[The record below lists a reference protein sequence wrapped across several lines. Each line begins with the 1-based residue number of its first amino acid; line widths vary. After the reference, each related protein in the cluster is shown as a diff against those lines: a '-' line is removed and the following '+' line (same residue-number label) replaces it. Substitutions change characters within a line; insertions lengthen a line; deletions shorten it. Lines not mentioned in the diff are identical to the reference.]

1 MSAKYYYYGCWVGLI
16 AIALGAITTQIT
28 KAQTIPPT
36 QLPDPIIPTPS
47 PSPAPLPLPNSEP
60 TLQSP
65 PTTPTPT
72 EQFPPGETIVVEKF
86 KFEGNTA
93 ISDEELNQEV
103 GKLKL
108 TNRRITFEELL
119 QARSAVTQLYIDR
132 GFKTSGAFI
141 PPQTLHGGKGEVI
154 IQIVE
159 GRVEAIEVRGTRRLN
174 PGYVRSRIA
183 LATGTP
189 LNQNRLLE
197 ALRLLQL
204 NPLIK
209 NVSAELR
216 SGSSLGTNLLVV
228 TVDEANTF
236 NVQFDLNNNRSPS
249 VGTLRRQVQIGERNL
264 LGLGDGLT
272 LSYSNTDGSN
282 EINANYTL
290 PINSRNGTI
299 SFNYGFSK
307 SNIIEEPFDQLD
319 IAARSS
325 TYEMT
330 FRQPIIQTAN
340 DKVTQELAFG
350 LTASRRESKTWLL
363 NVPFALSPGADED
376 GRIRISALRFF
387 QEWTSRRSREV
398 FAARSQFSFGVGA
411 FDATSNES
419 APDSNFLAWRGQVQW
434 VRVLARDTLFLLSG
448 DVQLSDRPLLALE
461 QTALGG
467 QETIRGYRQDVLLTD
482 NSALASAEF
491 RFPIYRMPRQQG
503 LLQII
508 PFVDVGAGWNSGR
521 VNPSSNTLVSTGVG
535 LQWRMGDRL
544 LTRLDW
550 GIPLIEVDS
559 RKRTWQE
566 NGFYFSIQYNPF

>member
-1 MSAKYYYYGCWVGLI
+1 MA
-16 AIALGAITTQIT
+16 

-36 QLPDPIIPTPS
+36 QLPDPTLPTPL
-47 PSPAPLPLPNSEP
+47 PLPTPAPLPNSEP
-60 TLQSP
+60 TLQFSP
-65 PTTPTPT
+65 TKPTST
-72 EQFPPGETIVVEKF
+72 EQFPPGETIVVEGF

-93 ISDEELNQEV
+93 ISDKELNQEV
-103 GKLKL
+103 SKLNL
-108 TNRRITFEELL
+108 INRPITFEELL
-119 QARSAVTQLYIDR
+119 QARSAITQLYIKK
-132 GFKTSGAFI
+132 GFTTSGAFI
-141 PPQTLHGGKGEVI
+141 PPQLLPGGKGVVK

-189 LNQNRLLE
+189 LNQDKLLE

-228 TVDEANTF
+228 TVEEANTF
-236 NVQFDLNNNRSPS
+236 KVQFDLNNNRSPS
-249 VGTLRRQVQIGERNL
+249 IGSFQRQIKISQANL

-272 LSYSNTDGSN
+272 VSYFNTDGSN
-282 EINANYTL
+282 EVNAIYTV
-290 PINSRNGTI
+290 PINSRNGTV
-299 SFNYGFSK
+299 SFSYDFSK
-307 SNIIEEPFDQLD
+307 SHIIERPFDQVD

-325 TYEMT
+325 TYELT
-330 FRQPIIQTAN
+330 FRQPIIQNAN
-340 DKVTQELAFG
+340 ERVTQELTLG

-363 NVPFALSPGADED
+363 NVPFPLSPGADKD
-376 GRIRISALRFF
+376 GQTRIWALRFF
-387 QEWTSRRSREV
+387 QEWTSRRSREF

-411 FDATSNES
+411 FDATTNDS
-419 APDSNFLAWRGQVQW
+419 APDSRFLAWRGQVQW
-434 VRVLARDTLFLLSG
+434 VRVLRRDTLLLLRG
-448 DVQLSDRPLLALE
+448 DVQLSDRSLLALE
-461 QTALGG
+461 QIGLGG

-521 VNPSSNTLVSTGVG
+521 VNPSSNVLVSTGVG

>member
-1 MSAKYYYYGCWVGLI
+1 MGAKYYHYGCWVGLI
-16 AIALGAITTQIT
+16 AIALNAITTQIT

-47 PSPAPLPLPNSEP
+47 PSPVPSPLPNSEP
-60 TLQSP
+60 TLESP
-65 PTTPTPT
+65 PTIPTPT
-72 EQFPPGETIVVEKF
+72 EEFPLGETIVVEKF
-86 KFEGNTA
+86 NFEGNTA
-93 ISDEELNQEV
+93 ISDEELRE
-103 GKLKL
+103 KLKNL
-108 TNRRITFEELL
+108 IGKPITFEQLL
-119 QARSAVTQLYIDR
+119 QARSVITQLYNDR

-141 PPQTLHGGKGEVI
+141 PPNQLLRGGKGEVT

-236 NVQFDLNNNRSPS
+236 NVEFDLNNNRSPS
-249 VGTLRRQVQIGERNL
+249 VGTWRRQVQISEGNL
-264 LGLGDGLT
+264 LGLGDGLS

-307 SNIIEEPFDQLD
+307 SNIIEEPFDELD

-325 TYEMT
+325 TYELT
-330 FRQPIIQTAN
+330 FRQPVIQTAN
-340 DKVTQELAFG
+340 DKVTQELALG

-363 NVPFALSPGADED
+363 NVPFALSPGAD

-411 FDATSNES
+411 FDATTNES

-448 DVQLSDRPLLALE
+448 DVQLSDRSLLALE
-461 QTALGG
+461 QIGLGG

-482 NSALASAEF
+482 NGALASAEF